1 MKNDFLI
8 NPNTKTHVFGEIP
21 EIIIRKNYFQR
32 GEIYLREG
40 EHIGINRGFGAV
52 HIWEAHEKQLIT
64 LGYQSIE
71 DVPRFV
77 SNIILPGA
85 PIHCEFSGIGKH
97 RISIVK
103 SSIGVA
109 YLEERQNRYNE
120 TFYSVVTAFMAGR
133 THGTLIGTVCL

>member
-1 MKNDFLI
+1 MKNDFLK
-8 NPNTKTHVFGEIP
+8 NPNTNTHIFGEIP
-21 EIIIRKNYFQR
+21 EIITGKSYFQR

-52 HIWEAHEKQLIT
+52 HIWEAHEKQLT
-64 LGYQSIE
+64 KLGYQSIA
-71 DVPRFV
+71 DVPKFV
-77 SNIILPGA
+77 SDIIFPGA

-97 RISIVK
+97 RISIIK

-109 YLEERQNRYNE
+109 YLEERQNKNNE
-120 TFYSVVTAFMAGR
+120 IFYSVVTAFIAGR